1 MAKEKEL
8 LQEIDKLK
16 KQLEIANNRVKTAN
30 YGITWMDVPESFENE
45 TENQLPVLNEIKE
58 KSIKNDDG
66 KPTHILIEGDNY
78 HSLTCLNY
86 THNESIDLIYIDPP
100 YNTGQDGFRY
110 KDKRI
115 LEKFPDGTEVPKDHP
130 LRHSY
135 WLSFISKR
143 LELAHN
149 LLKDDGVIFIS
160 INEEEYSQLKLLCDR
175 IFMPSNY
182 LTSFTIKVRHED
194 RILRGDIDYHETTE
208 QLLLYRK
215 SNKFKTIKRIF
226 DNTSIEAYEWVIE
239 EKIENPIEIEIAGR
253 RVQIFKKNEFE
264 LKKTQPSLEGLKEYN
279 IRGSL
284 ITQSGSASEFYELN
298 LRQRKE
304 VDGLGTLYKVIDMG
318 NKGDGLGFRYIR
330 QPFNENGTNGFYYQG
345 LPLNLKTEK
354 LVPYANY
361 LDFEESFNNVG
372 YEGGI
377 TFRNGKKPVDFI
389 KFIFK
394 IGCLNKNAKIL
405 DFFAGSGS
413 TGQAV
418 MEQNNIDGG
427 NRQVILCTNNENN
440 IATEVTYPRLQN
452 VINGYKQTKNQK
464 EILFELPLNVTNI
477 KSNSAIIEA
486 IDKYNSE
493 EYKSRYDE
501 IKQEIRKD
509 KFLISGIIKK
519 ENDVKGFKNSLK
531 YYKTEF
537 VGINNILN
545 ATDKDK
551 SSLAHKAGFLLALAE
566 NTLEEIEQTK
576 FFQLFENDKKVTAVY
591 FKEEF
596 NELEIFVKRVEQI
609 NKPISIYLFSW
620 GDKSEF
626 ESLFDHLE
634 NTTIKSI
641 PVPILDIYKKIY
653 NIISE

>member
-30 YGITWMDVPESFENE
+30 YGITWMDVPEAFENE
-45 TENQLPVLNEIKE
+45 TENQLPVLTEIKE
-58 KSIKNDDG
+58 KAVKNDAS

-86 THNESIDLIYIDPP
+86 THKENIDLIYIDPP
-100 YNTGQDGFRY
+100 YNTGSDGFRY

-115 LEKFPDGTEVPKDHP
+115 LEKFPDGTDVPKDHP

-182 LTSFTIKVRHED
+182 LASFTVKVRHED
-194 RILRGDIDYHETTE
+194 RILKGDKDFHETTE
-208 QLLLYRK
+208 QLLMYRK
-215 SNKFKTIKRIF
+215 SSKYKTIKRLQ
-226 DNTSIEAYEWVIE
+226 DNTSLAEYIYLVE
-239 EKIENPIEIEIAGR
+239 ELIDNPKEVQMGNKLVQVFEKNEYKISKIECSISG
-253 RVQIFKKNEFE
+253 
-264 LKKTQPSLEGLKEYN
+264 LKKIN
-279 IRGSL
+279 IRGS
-284 ITQSGSASEFYELN
+284 IKEGNSSGRFYMAHLEKERDKLN
-298 LRQRKE
+298 
-304 VDGLGTLYKVIDMG
+304 VLYKVPNMG
-318 NKGDGLGFRYIR
+318 SDETPYRYFLSPTSTTKLNGDYF
-330 QPFNENGTNGFYYQG
+330 QG
-345 LPLNLKTEK
+345 VPLNKSDIKE
-354 LVPYANY
+354 VPYPNF

-377 TFRNGKKPVDFI
+377 TFRNGKKPIDFI

-394 IGCLNKNAKIL
+394 IGTLNKNAKIL

-427 NRQVILCTNNENN
+427 NRQVILCTNNESN
-440 IATEVTYPRLQN
+440 IATEVTYPRLLN
-452 VINGYKQTKNQK
+452 VIKGYKQTKNQK

-501 IKQEIRKD
+501 IKQEVRKD

-519 ENDVKGFKNSLK
+519 ENYVKGFKNSLK

-545 ATDKDK
+545 ATDEDK
-551 SSLAHKAGFLLALAE
+551 SSLAHKAGFLLAIAE

-596 NELEIFVKRVEQI
+596 DELEIFVKRVEQI

-626 ESLFDHLE
+626 ESLFDHLT
-634 NTTIKSI
+634 NVKIKSI
-641 PVPILDIYKKIY
+641 PIPILDIYKKIY
-653 NIISE
+653 NIISI

>member
-30 YGITWMDVPESFENE
+30 YGITWMDVPEAFENE
-45 TENQLPVLNEIKE
+45 TENQLPVLTEIKE
-58 KSIKNDDG
+58 KAVKNDAS

-86 THNESIDLIYIDPP
+86 THKENIDLIYIDPP
-100 YNTGQDGFRY
+100 YNTGSDGFRY

-115 LEKFPDGTEVPKDHP
+115 LEKFPDGTDVPKDHP

-182 LTSFTIKVRHED
+182 LASFTVKVRHED
-194 RILRGDIDYHETTE
+194 RILKGDKDFHETTE
-208 QLLLYRK
+208 QLLMYRK
-215 SNKFKTIKRIF
+215 SSKYKTIKRLQ
-226 DNTSIEAYEWVIE
+226 DNTSLAEYIYLVE
-239 EKIENPIEIEIAGR
+239 ELIDNPKEVQMGNKLVQVFEKNEYKISKIECSISG
-253 RVQIFKKNEFE
+253 
-264 LKKTQPSLEGLKEYN
+264 LKKIN
-279 IRGSL
+279 IRGS
-284 ITQSGSASEFYELN
+284 IKEGNSSGRFYMAHLEKERDKLN
-298 LRQRKE
+298 
-304 VDGLGTLYKVIDMG
+304 VLYKVPNMG
-318 NKGDGLGFRYIR
+318 SDETPYRYFLSPTSTTKLNGDYF
-330 QPFNENGTNGFYYQG
+330 QG
-345 LPLNLKTEK
+345 VPLNKSDIKE
-354 LVPYANY
+354 VPYPNF

-377 TFRNGKKPVDFI
+377 TFRNGKKPIDFI

-394 IGCLNKNAKIL
+394 IGTLNKNAKIL

-427 NRQVILCTNNENN
+427 NRQVILCTNNESN
-440 IATEVTYPRLQN
+440 IATEVTYPRLLN
-452 VINGYKQTKNQK
+452 VIKGYKQTKNQK

-501 IKQEIRKD
+501 IKQEVRKD

-519 ENDVKGFKNSLK
+519 ENYVKGFKNSLK

-545 ATDKDK
+545 ATDEDK

-596 NELEIFVKRVEQI
+596 DELEIFVKRVEQI

-626 ESLFDHLE
+626 ESLFDHLT
-634 NTTIKSI
+634 NVKIKSI
-641 PVPILDIYKKIY
+641 PIPILDIYKKIY
-653 NIISE
+653 NIISI